1 MTPFFPKP
9 SALADLITYRKRRN
23 RGEIDLTSLV
33 DVVFLLLIF
42 FLVTSQF
49 AQPTATLELP
59 TGGPGARPD
68 ESAIRLEVTDD
79 GRLMVEG
86 KAINDESFEVEL
98 ERVLAGRKIRS
109 VRFYGDRRIDYG
121 RFVDLLERAR
131 SVGIDD
137 FSIVKTE
144 NQAGGNEEPKQQP

>member
-1 MTPFFPKP
+1 M
-9 SALADLITYRKRRN
+9 
-23 RGEIDLTSLV
+23 
-33 DVVFLLLIF
+33 
-42 FLVTSQF
+42 
-49 AQPTATLELP
+49 
-59 TGGPGARPD
+59 
-68 ESAIRLEVTDD
+68 EVTDD

>member
-1 MTPFFPKP
+1 M
-9 SALADLITYRKRRN
+9 ADLITYRKRRH

-59 TGGPGARPD
+59 SGGPGAPPD
-68 ESAIRLEVTDD
+68 EAAVRVEVIEDGGLRVDGTAVDD
-79 GRLMVEG
+79 GG
-86 KAINDESFEVEL
+86 FEEAL
-98 ERVLAGRKIRS
+98 RQALAGRAIRAI
-109 VRFYGDRRIDYG
+109 RFYGDRRIDYG

-131 SVGIDD
+131 GVGIDD

-144 NQAGGNEEPKQQP
+144 EPEGENEVPTPKP